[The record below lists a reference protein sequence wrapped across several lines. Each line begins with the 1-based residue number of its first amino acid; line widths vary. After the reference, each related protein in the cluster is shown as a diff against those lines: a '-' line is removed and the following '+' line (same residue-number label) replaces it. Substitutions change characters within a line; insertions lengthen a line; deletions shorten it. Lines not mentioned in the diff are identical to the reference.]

1 MLKTAFVTVDVQSH
15 GLKDRRISLYR
26 RDLLLAKYVLG
37 NPTLTC
43 AKEVAYVSTFPP
55 RKCGIA
61 TFTADLVNSIGQL
74 KKLRDQRVISIDGR
88 RLFKPAYESTE
99 HKIGR
104 DFVEDYVLMADFLNH
119 STVDVVNVQHEFG
132 IFGGESGEYICAF
145 LDKLKRPAAT
155 TLHTVLPNFENKTRE
170 VFHKVVEKSAKIVV
184 LNKTTRELVKQ
195 YGVSPKKIRLIPHGC
210 PDLPFVSS
218 AKVKPV
224 LGLKNR
230 IVLSTFG
237 LLSKGKGIENVI
249 QALPEVVKKNPTVV
263 YYVLG
268 VTHPQVKRT
277 EGEAYRNTLLRM
289 AKNLGLRGHVKF
301 LNRFLSKPEL
311 YNYLQATD
319 VYITPYLSPN
329 QVSSGTLSYALAAG
343 KAVVSTPYLHAKEA
357 LGEGRGLFCNFNDS
371 ASIAEKVSEI
381 IENKSLRKT
390 LEHRAYRYSR
400 KFTWPAVAKKYV
412 ALFDE
417 LTNQSREEW
426 EPCSVRL

>member
-1 MLKTAFVTVDVQSH
+1 
-15 GLKDRRISLYR
+15 
-26 RDLLLAKYVLG
+26 
-37 NPTLTC
+37 LTSV
-43 AKEVAYVSTFPP
+43 KEVAYVSTFPP

-74 KKLRDQRVISIDGR
+74 KKLKDQRVISIDGR
-88 RLFKPAYESTE
+88 RLFKPAYEGIE

-104 DFVEDYVLMADFLNH
+104 DFIEDYVLMADFLNN
-119 STVDVVNVQHEFG
+119 SSVNVVNIQHEFG

-155 TLHTVLPNFENKTRE
+155 TLHTVLPNFENKAKE
-170 VFHKVVEKSAKIVV
+170 VFNKIVGRSAAIVV
-184 LNKTTRELVKQ
+184 LNETTRSLVKQ
-195 YGVSPKKIRLIPHGC
+195 YGVPAKKVKLIPHGC
-210 PDLPFVSS
+210 PDLPLVPS

-224 LGLKNR
+224 LGLKNK

-237 LLSKGKGIENVI
+237 LLSKGKGIEHVI
-249 QALPEVVKKNPTVV
+249 QALPAVIKREPRIV

-277 EGEAYRNTLLRM
+277 DGEAYRNMLLKM

-311 YNYLQATD
+311 FNYLQATD

-357 LGEGRGLFCNFNDS
+357 LGEGRGVFCKFNDS
-371 ASIAEKVSEI
+371 ASIAERVTEI
-381 IENKSLRKT
+381 IENKTLRKS
-390 LEHRAYRYSR
+390 LEHKAYTYSR
-400 KFTWPAVAKKYV
+400 KFTWPLVAKKYL

-417 LTNQSREEW
+417 LTKQSQEEW
-426 EPCSVRL
+426 PSGFHL